1 MTIVTKNSLTLSNVN
16 DGTITHY
23 AYAYSADGTD
33 GFSTVYPALNL
44 LSNSL
49 FNAPIK
55 TAPDSNSAFYGL
67 QSNVVGSEYLPST
80 SNRDLTINSLYV
92 AGLELPI
99 GVYTSSI
106 TIANNSETVAIVN
119 LLLIKGTAD
128 TDIRPVVN
136 GNSVPWWFTSF
147 GNPAVT
153 INIPA
158 NSNARYTFT
167 FTAKSTH
174 NTDQSQFII
183 FRETTAV
190 PVTRY
195 SKPKLEQGSTATPY
209 MPSSS
214 EVTTADWPSYIGQY
228 TDFTQ
233 ADSTNPSNYTWSLIR
248 GNDGKDGANGKDG
261 IAGKDGVGIK
271 TTVITYAISTSGTI
285 APTTGWTSSVPGL
298 VKGQYLWTKT
308 VWTYTDNSSETGY
321 SVTYI
326 SKDGN
331 NGNDGI
337 AGKDGVG
344 ILTTTITYA
353 GSTSGTTAPTSGWTS
368 TVPTVEAGSYLW
380 TKTVWAY
387 TDNTSETG
395 YSVAKMGNTGP
406 TGPAG
411 APGTNGAP
419 GKIVSDTEPTTRFKG
434 LTWKYSGTADL
445 TASDGTVIKPNIE
458 YYYNGTKWLINLIE
472 ANQLNVNELAAIS
485 AYLGHVYAAIVED
498 KQSDGSGFLLNSEKQ
513 LLRVNKTANTYNQ
526 IFSEGLTTFAK
537 ISDLPGIGNIIP
549 GANYISA
556 ILAGNFIQFGQYSTA
571 VDSDGVPVGGVSVGE
586 GSISFGQTTSGSYGF
601 TLTGDLTVA
610 GNIKSLKD
618 TDWIDIPPAS
628 GWGGT
633 MRYMIAE
640 GKFYLR
646 LTNVTNPAVSATTAR
661 TMCTIPTTAVPLG
674 GIRGIPIMSYGQPI
688 AELVINANGTIQF
701 YSHDAVGTGQSL
713 HVFVQGIPLT

>member
-1 MTIVTKNSLTLSNVN
+1 MAIVASNSLTLSNVN

-33 GFSTVYPALNL
+33 GFTTVYPNLNL
-44 LSNSL
+44 LDGTKDFSGDWVSWGFNDGTYKGLTVKKRTSLWAGIYKKCTVSTNSDYT
-49 FNAPIK
+49 F
-55 TAPDSNSAFYGL
+55 SAFVKGYGAGTNIVRTVFVNGAEMI
-67 QSNVVGSEYLPST
+67 SMKKTWT
-80 SNRDLTINSLYV
+80 SAFDWERD
-92 AGLELPI
+92 
-99 GVYTSSI
+99 SI
-106 TIANNSETVAIVN
+106 TILAKDIKLGYEIFVRYEISVLGTNSAVW
-119 LLLIKGTAD
+119 TAGHKWE
-128 TDIRPVVN
+128 P
-136 GNSVPWWFTSF
+136 
-147 GNPAVT
+147 
-153 INIPA
+153 
-158 NSNARYTFT
+158 
-167 FTAKSTH
+167 
-174 NTDQSQFII
+174 
-183 FRETTAV
+183 
-190 PVTRY
+190 
-195 SKPKLEQGSTATPY
+195 GSIATPY

-214 EVTTADWPSYIGQY
+214 EATTADYPSYIGQY

-233 ADSTNPSNYTWSLIR
+233 ANSTNPSAYTWSLIR
-248 GNDGKDGANGKDG
+248 GNDGKDGKDGKDG
-261 IAGKDGVGIK
+261 
-271 TTVITYAISTSGTI
+271 TNGT
-285 APTTGWTSSVPGL
+285 
-298 VKGQYLWTKT
+298 
-308 VWTYTDNSSETGY
+308 
-321 SVTYI
+321 
-326 SKDGN
+326 DGN
-331 NGNDGI
+331 
-337 AGKDGVG
+337 
-344 ILTTTITYA
+344 
-353 GSTSGTTAPTSGWTS
+353 
-368 TVPTVEAGSYLW
+368 
-380 TKTVWAY
+380 
-387 TDNTSETG
+387 
-395 YSVAKMGNTGP
+395 
-406 TGPAG
+406 
-411 APGTNGAP
+411 P

-498 KQSDGSGFLLNSEKQ
+498 NQSDGSGFLLNSEKQ

-571 VDSDGVPVGGVSVGE
+571 VNSNGVPVGGTPVGL
-586 GSISFGQTTSGSYGF
+586 GTISFGQTSANSYGF

-674 GIRGIPIMSYGQPI
+674 GIRGIPILSYGEPI
-688 AELVINANGTIQF
+688 AELVINANGTVQF
-701 YSHDAVGTGQSL
+701 YPHNAVGTGQSL
-713 HVFVQGIPLT
+713 HVFVQGIPLA

>member
-1 MTIVTKNSLTLSNVN
+1 MTIVTKNSITVSNVN
-16 DGTITHY
+16 DGTITHT
-23 AYAYSADGTD
+23 AYAYSIDGTD
-33 GFSTVYPALNL
+33 RFTTVYPNLNL
-44 LSNSL
+44 LDGTKDFSGTWTNSSSWVTDGTYKGL
-49 FNAPIK
+49 TVKKRTAQWNGIYKTF
-55 TAPDSNSAFYGL
+55 TAPKD
-67 QSNVVGSEYLPST
+67 
-80 SNRDLTINSLYV
+80 
-92 AGLELPI
+92 
-99 GVYTSSI
+99 GVYTFSAYIKSSGNAANVYRYGGVNTTSSQPIIQKQIGNNFDWTRDNVTLNLKANDSVWIRYEISGAGTDSILWVAGYKYESSSI
-106 TIANNSETVAIVN
+106 
-119 LLLIKGTAD
+119 
-128 TDIRPVVN
+128 
-136 GNSVPWWFTSF
+136 
-147 GNPAVT
+147 
-153 INIPA
+153 
-158 NSNARYTFT
+158 
-167 FTAKSTH
+167 
-174 NTDQSQFII
+174 
-183 FRETTAV
+183 
-190 PVTRY
+190 
-195 SKPKLEQGSTATPY
+195 ATPP
-209 MPSSS
+209 MPSST
-214 EVTTADWPSYIGQY
+214 EVTNADWPSYIGQY
-228 TDFTQ
+228 SDFSSTASTDPAKYAPWTIFK
-233 ADSTNPSNYTWSLIR
+233 
-248 GNDGKDGANGKDG
+248 GNDGKDGL
-261 IAGKDGVGIK
+261 AGKDGNGIK
-271 TTVITYAISTSGTI
+271 TTDITYAISTSGTT
-285 APTTGWTSSVPGL
+285 APTTGWTSSVPSP
-298 VKGQYLWTKT
+298 VNGQYLWTKT
-308 VWTYTDNSSETGY
+308 VWTYTDNSSKTGY

-331 NGNDGI
+331 NGNDG
-337 AGKDGVG
+337 D
-344 ILTTTITYA
+344 
-353 GSTSGTTAPTSGWTS
+353 
-368 TVPTVEAGSYLW
+368 
-380 TKTVWAY
+380 
-387 TDNTSETG
+387 
-395 YSVAKMGNTGP
+395 
-406 TGPAG
+406 
-411 APGTNGAP
+411 P

-498 KQSDGSGFLLNSEKQ
+498 NQSDGSGFLLDSEKQ

-556 ILAGNFIQFGQYSTA
+556 ILAGNFLQFGQYSTA

-646 LTNVTNPAVSATTAR
+646 LTNVTNPAVSAATAK